1 MTIENLNPSVYQK
14 LDSRKLT
21 TTDYDN
27 DYIDEIDE
35 REVFD
40 YIRSIQDPEHPLTLE
55 ELNVLDIES
64 VNIDKKNSVC
74 YVQFTPTIPHCSK
87 PFTFLW
93 LIKLIYLF
101 KFILLRYGYPD
112 RSFN

>member
-14 LDSRKLT
+14 LDSRKVT
-21 TTDYDN
+21 STDYDN
-27 DYIDEIDE
+27 DYLDEIDE
-35 REVFD
+35 REIFD

-74 YVQFTPTIPHCSK
+74 YVQFTPTIPHCSNYIR
-87 PFTFLW
+87 FFL
-93 LIKLIYLF
+93 LIQHLDY
-101 KFILLRYGYPD
+101 FILFILRYGHFD